1 MSRFASASAAKSAP
15 DVFTAV
21 AGVACLI
28 LILGCVWL
36 VMHNLDF
43 SISGEG
49 RDDGGIFKVLD

>member
-1 MSRFASASAAKSAP
+1 MSRFASASAAKAAP
-15 DVFTAV
+15 DVFSAI

-43 SISGEG
+43 SSSGEG

>member
-15 DVFTAV
+15 DVFTAI

-43 SISGEG
+43 SSSKQGSG
-49 RDDGGIFKVLD
+49 DGGIFKVLD